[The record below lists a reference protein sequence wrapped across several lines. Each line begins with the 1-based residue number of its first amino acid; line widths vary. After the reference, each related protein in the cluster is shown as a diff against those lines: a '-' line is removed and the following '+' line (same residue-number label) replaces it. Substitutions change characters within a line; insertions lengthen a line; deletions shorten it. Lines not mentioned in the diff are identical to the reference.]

1 MKDQPV
7 IIIKKVVGGHG
18 GHHGGAWKV
27 AYADFVTAMMA
38 FFLVMWIVG
47 QSNPM
52 KSGVAGYFRDPGA
65 FASGRGED
73 TGLLPGAPAGVT
85 ASGMNTPQQEAAAIA
100 VLERAAQRLR
110 QALEKLPKFANI
122 KDRVDIDVTSEGLR
136 IELVDTSEN
145 SFFEVGR
152 SELRMDSVD
161 VLGVIAAELNRLP
174 NSVAIEGHTDSLP
187 FMGREGYGNW
197 ELSSDRANAARRAME
212 TLGLSPERLAGVRGY
227 ADKKLRYTK
236 DPLDP
241 HNRRVSI
248 IVHTGLEAS

>member
-7 IIIKKVVGGHG
+7 IIVKKAAHGHG

-52 KSGVAGYFRDPGA
+52 KAGVAGYFRDPGA
-65 FASGRGED
+65 FQSGRGDD
-73 TGLLPGAPAGVT
+73 TGLLPGSPMGVT
-85 ASGMNTPQQEAAAIA
+85 EQMNTPQREAAAIQ
-100 VLERAAQRLR
+100 VLEQAAERLR
-110 QALEKLPKFANI
+110 KALERLPEFANI
-122 KDRVDIDVTSEGLR
+122 KDRVEIELTPEGLR
-136 IELVDTSEN
+136 IELVDTTDE

-152 SELRMDSVD
+152 SELRADSID
-161 VLGVIAAELNRLP
+161 VLGVIAAELNGLP
-174 NSVAIEGHTDSLP
+174 NTVTVEGHTDSRP
-187 FMGREGYGNW
+187 FVGQENYGNW

-212 TLGLSPERLAGVRGY
+212 ALGLNPDRLGGVRGY
-227 ADKKLRYTK
+227 ADKKLRYADT
-236 DPLDP
+236 PLDP